1 MPDGVQLPL
10 QLSLPALWARG
21 YGVVSRD
28 PPDEQRR
35 RLDLDVIDAKA
46 DIRIVLDALAEKH
59 GVPVAEVHRA
69 MDHVD
74 DALADL
80 VYEIR
85 SELESE
91 AERLSP
97 LD

>member
-1 MPDGVQLPL
+1 MPDSVQLP
-10 QLSLPALWARG
+10 LPALWARG
-21 YGVVSRD
+21 YGIVSRD
-28 PPDEQRR
+28 SPDERRR
-35 RLDLDVIDAKA
+35 RLDRDVIDAKA
-46 DIRIVLDALAEKH
+46 AIRTVLDALAAKH
-59 GVPVAEVHRA
+59 GVPVAEVHHA

-91 AERLSP
+91 LERLSAI
-97 LD
+97 D